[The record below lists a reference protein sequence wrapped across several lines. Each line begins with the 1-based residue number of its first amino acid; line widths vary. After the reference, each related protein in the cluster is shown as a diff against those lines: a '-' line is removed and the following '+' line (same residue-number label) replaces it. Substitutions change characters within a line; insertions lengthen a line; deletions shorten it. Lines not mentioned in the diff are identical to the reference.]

1 MNKRYSIADG
11 DCKVEIRKFY
21 ENAARISGY
30 SVTDKTTFDCRK
42 IRVSKPVEKLIHDEY
57 RKVNL
62 TDEQIG
68 AIWVMFGP
76 KANLESDEPMFEIE
90 DGFATER

>member
-42 IRVSKPVEKLIHDEY
+42 ICVSKPVEKLIHDEY
-57 RKVNL
+57 RKANL

-76 KANLESDEPMFEIE
+76 KANLDSDEPIFEIE
-90 DGFATER
+90 NGFATER